1 MKKEVITNN
10 LYLIIGEDSLL
21 VNFYLT
27 DILNKLDCKED
38 EKICYDM
45 DVDSFEMGLGGASM
59 INMFSSRKIIVVSS
73 FNVGNLKEGEVD
85 YLKRYLDNE
94 NKSVYLILLAK
105 KVDARV
111 KEYKIFKEK
120 FLIIDTGKVAISD
133 DLVNYVREYVKKVNY
148 KMDDGNIEYFL
159 SKKGND
165 VGNINMELEK
175 LFNYSDN
182 MIITRE
188 DIDKLVMDSVD
199 NIIYEFTN
207 AFFDNDVDAIT
218 GMYEGFKVNNMGD
231 DYLIS
236 ALSNSLHQA
245 LIIKILYNEGSS
257 NYKIASFIGKK
268 EFYVKKML
276 ERLSRYTI
284 RDIEEMINKLG
295 DIDREYKT
303 GKNNS
308 LALSLFLLGK
318 R

>member
-1 MKKEVITNN
+1 
-10 LYLIIGEDSLL
+10 
-21 VNFYLT
+21 
-27 DILNKLDCKED
+27 
-38 EKICYDM
+38 
-45 DVDSFEMGLGGASM
+45 
-59 INMFSSRKIIVVSS
+59 
-73 FNVGNLKEGEVD
+73 
-85 YLKRYLDNE
+85 
-94 NKSVYLILLAK
+94 
-105 KVDARV
+105 
-111 KEYKIFKEK
+111 
-120 FLIIDTGKVAISD
+120 
-133 DLVNYVREYVKKVNY
+133 
-148 KMDDGNIEYFL
+148 
-159 SKKGND
+159 
-165 VGNINMELEK
+165 
-175 LFNYSDN
+175 